1 MSNSKDEDVK
11 KSGVV
16 LRTDVFYEP
25 EYRELCLQQLNIFN
39 ETKMSSNYLKD
50 LVETTHAF
58 LKLMESMSKSKHL
71 VVKSKK
77 KRKPT
82 SQNRTKN
89 ASADVDGSN
98 KQRDN
103 EKIWDDISSKLSHVL
118 EENEILACDISPF
131 DPLSEKSTDQQKLL
145 AMISIQDFLRKGDA
159 LQSIALLRAAREVW
173 PEQDTFGSE
182 GADNEDDFMTLREIL
197 FAELPRPH
205 GVESTVIESSDEPL
219 PGNNIEPE
227 NELEEEYEDEYI
239 TYDQCCE
246 SVE

>member
-89 ASADVDGSN
+89 ATRN
-98 KQRDN
+98 KQCN
-103 EKIWDDISSKLSHVL
+103 HVGYVVQWV
-118 EENEILACDISPF
+118 P
-131 DPLSEKSTDQQKLL
+131 
-145 AMISIQDFLRKGDA
+145 
-159 LQSIALLRAAREVW
+159 
-173 PEQDTFGSE
+173 
-182 GADNEDDFMTLREIL
+182 
-197 FAELPRPH
+197 
-205 GVESTVIESSDEPL
+205 
-219 PGNNIEPE
+219 
-227 NELEEEYEDEYI
+227 
-239 TYDQCCE
+239 
-246 SVE
+246 